1 MPVHWSEADEV
12 WKKLVQGLLD
22 GKFSDELG
30 IYFIQIKGRHNPR
43 NLSSLQRHNMKSTMI
58 TIYTRDWTDQKA
70 IWKIAEIAR
79 DLGLKNEL
87 SYKTDAYTNLG
98 IYRRNVYDLQISIYW
113 LPKVNI
119 LSNGNPKL

>member
-43 NLSSLQRHNMKSTMI
+43 NLSSLQWRNMKSTMI
-58 TIYTRDWTDQKA
+58 TIYTRDWTDQKT

-113 LPKVNI
+113 LSKVNI